1 MGTNQLVLLVE
12 GSNTQFNELQS
23 VIIKSGFVSRRAND
37 IATALFFARKY
48 KPVLV
53 LMDLGLN
60 DKDAID
66 LLKDFDQHGVYN
78 DSFAVVL
85 SERTERYVEIAALN
99 AGAGD
104 FLIKPV
110 NERVFASRLSSWI
123 RRKTFSDK
131 LKVKTEP
138 ENAFFLDRDRF
149 AIMLPGGEVSL
160 QRKEFEIISLLTSR
174 PRKIFTRDEIK
185 EYVWGET
192 NRTKDRTID
201 VHVTNIRSKIG
212 EKSIRTH
219 KGLGYSFDI

>member
-1 MGTNQLVLLVE
+1 MITNQLVLIVE
-12 GSNTQFNELQS
+12 GFNTQFNELQA
-23 VIIKSGFVSRRAND
+23 VITKSGFVSRKAND
-37 IATALFFARKY
+37 ISTALFYARKY

-78 DSFAVVL
+78 DSFAVVF

-110 NERVFASRLSSWI
+110 NERVFASRLSAWI
-123 RRKTFSDK
+123 RRKTFSDTQ
-131 LKVKTEP
+131 KVKTEP
-138 ENAFFLDRDRF
+138 EISFMLDRDRF
-149 AIMLPGGEVSL
+149 ALILPDGEVPL
-160 QRKEFEIISLLTSR
+160 QRKEFEIVSLLTSR
-174 PRKIFTRDEIK
+174 PRKIFTREEIK

-192 NRTKDRTID
+192 DKTKDRTID
-201 VHVTNIRSKIG
+201 VHITNIRSKIG

-219 KGLGYSFDI
+219 KGLGYSFDF